1 MKISIT
7 SCKTNIARPSIAQ
20 DYQRGWEIAQ
30 KEYLRQQKQEQRQQ
44 NCKSRAGLS
53 CPKHIVL
60 LEFKTCPVTE
70 QLVRPVLVQT
80 NRF

>member
-7 SCKTNIARPSIAQ
+7 SSKTNIARPSIAQ

-44 NCKSRAGLS
+44 SCQSRAVLS
-53 CPKHIVL
+53 GPKQMVP
-60 LEFKTCPVTE
+60 LEFKNCPVIE